1 MDELKAKYL
10 RVAKLVLAKKK
21 SYKKLKAQLDANVS
35 AMVLAEGKLETTKKK
50 ILEEGGAL
58 PKVPEE
64 TPPASG
70 DSENT
75 EETPSCFWG

>member
-1 MDELKAKYL
+1 
-10 RVAKLVLAKKK
+10 
-21 SYKKLKAQLDANVS
+21 
-35 AMVLAEGKLETTKKK
+35 MVLAELKLETTKKK

-64 TPPASG
+64 TPPAPGDSEKNTEETPPASG

-75 EETPSCFWG
+75 